1 MVLLVSSVVLMFGLV
16 MLMVGLSVGL
26 VVGASLGF
34 VVWGLRS
41 FLVVLMVGFFVG
53 LVVVFFPG
61 FLLGILLQ
69 MAQQVGLLLHMLQG
83 TKLNT
88 SK

>member
-1 MVLLVSSVVLMFGLV
+1 MLPLVLWFE
-16 MLMVGLSVGL
+16 
-26 VVGASLGF
+26 
-34 VVWGLRS
+34 VWDL
-41 FLVVLMVGFFVG
+41 FLVVLRVGFFVG

-61 FLLGILLQ
+61 FLFGILLQ